1 MPESIIKNVCEKYKL
16 ARGKNIAHQC
26 GITLKKKVHS
36 LKDNDFKLENDI
48 RIYSLTGFNLIIIS
62 KILPVY

>member
-16 ARGKNIAHQC
+16 ARDKNIAHQC

-36 LKDNDFKLENDI
+36 LKDNDFKLENDDVRMI
-48 RIYSLTGFNLIIIS
+48 FFNRL
-62 KILPVY
+62 